1 MPRATKTKEQPVA
14 IPLSLTHW
22 YSNPINIEQLREIL
36 ECPVFKV
43 AVATLTAAN
52 LPTGL
57 PTLNTLGSPAE
68 RMAWLAGYTDFARDL
83 VQLTKPRAEHKELVP
98 WGHIQPTHIEN
109 D

>member
-1 MPRATKTKEQPVA
+1 MPRATKTKEQPVRY
-14 IPLSLTHW
+14 PSFVNSLVFK
-22 YSNPINIEQLREIL
+22 SNNIDQLREIL

-68 RMAWLAGYTDFARDL
+68 RMAWLAGYTDFCS
-83 VQLTKPRAEHKELVP
+83 
-98 WGHIQPTHIEN
+98 
-109 D
+109 